1 MKKMKKFCNKTT
13 AIMLSICYILFT
25 PLTVLAVQP
34 ISSHRMTSGISNI
47 YIYIDDKLPLKATY
61 WQNLIK
67 TAVDNWMYTGVGANK
82 FYCQGYVSSGTS
94 GSKIDFYARPSDYFG
109 NNLNEMMGCTSFMSY
124 SMNFVDPKNSDWYSA
139 QIDLNDPLLRRDSV
153 SNDLAIALF
162 IHEMGHAFGLDDEY
176 TNMDSIMFWA
186 VDASHTRR
194 VQRVDNDALNT
205 MY

>member
-1 MKKMKKFCNKTT
+1 
-13 AIMLSICYILFT
+13 
-25 PLTVLAVQP
+25 
-34 ISSHRMTSGISNI
+34 
-47 YIYIDDKLPLKATY
+47 
-61 WQNLIK
+61 
-67 TAVDNWMYTGVGANK
+67 
-82 FYCQGYVSSGTS
+82 
-94 GSKIDFYARPSDYFG
+94 
-109 NNLNEMMGCTSFMSY
+109 MGCTSFMSY

-186 VDASHTRR
+186 VDASHARR